1 MHPVA
6 ILLAISALQPPT
18 VFEGGKLE
26 SVPGPIA
33 PQDPDFAL
41 GPGST
46 STERAMRT
54 QARRGASL
62 QAVAVPVLPCI
73 IEDRVEF
80 ASGWKAYRVEAP
92 AGATVKARLRGE
104 HEGWF
109 VVKAVNR
116 WGTLEKGMLQ
126 NRIPTGNPEASY
138 INPKR
143 EAATFFF
150 VVDTTVTSAD
160 REPYRLELTLK

>member
-1 MHPVA
+1 MCPFA
-6 ILLAISALQPPT
+6 ALLLLSALQSPP

-26 SVPGPIA
+26 KVPGPIV
-33 PQDPDFAL
+33 PVEPDPAL
-41 GPGST
+41 GPGMS
-46 STERAMRT
+46 STERAMRAH
-54 QARRGASL
+54 ARRGGAL
-62 QAVAVPVLPCI
+62 PAVAVPALPCVI
-73 IEDRVEF
+73 DDRVEF

-92 AGATVKARLRGE
+92 AGATVKARLRGD

-109 VVKAVNR
+109 VVKTMNR

-126 NRIPTGNPEASY
+126 NRISTGNPEASF

-143 EAATFFF
+143 KAATFYF
-150 VVDTTVTSAD
+150 VVDTTETSAD